1 MIRTAR
7 LDLLPATI
15 PLARAEIGDRAE
27 FARLLGA
34 TVPDNWPPETLA
46 DALHLFLEWL
56 EAAPNAVG
64 WFGWYALADLD
75 GTPTLVASGGFMGP
89 PQSGT
94 AQTGYCVLP
103 QFQKRG
109 YATELL
115 GGLVKWALTQPDVR
129 RVAADTEWEN
139 PASVRVLEK
148 TGFALVGPTGE
159 PGGQRFEYPRGDRV
173 ITPVAL
179 EPPACRES

>member
-1 MIRTAR
+1 M
-7 LDLLPATI
+7 
-15 PLARAEIGDRAE
+15 
-27 FARLLGA
+27 
-34 TVPDNWPPETLA
+34 
-46 DALHLFLEWL
+46 
-56 EAAPNAVG
+56 
-64 WFGWYALADLD
+64 
-75 GTPTLVASGGFMGP
+75 
-89 PQSGT
+89 
-94 AQTGYCVLP
+94 
-103 QFQKRG
+103 
-109 YATELL
+109 
-115 GGLVKWALTQPDVR
+115 KWALTQPDVR